1 MKQINDFLRK
11 NEYKPRSYKKLGKNY
26 LVETN
31 RGLIVIKPKVENAKI
46 IDYLRTRNFN
56 YYPTVLDDTGD
67 YELTEYIN
75 EASIPADQK
84 IMDLIQLTALL
95 HSKTTHYKEVDEDEY
110 KKLYEDISNN
120 IEYLFEYYF
129 DIITIIESKV
139 FMSPSE
145 YLLARNISS
154 IFSSLRYCKEEV
166 EEWYKL
172 IKEKRK
178 MRVVV
183 IHNNLSLDHYMKN
196 EHDYLISWGKSKINI
211 PIFDL
216 YKLYN
221 KHYLDFDFYE
231 VLRKYESMYPL
242 KRDERNLL
250 FILIN
255 LPNKIEFEKSNYDMC
270 KIISKELDK
279 LYKSYKIVN
288 EYKKVNAT
296 H

>member
-1 MKQINDFLRK
+1 MKQINNFLRK
-11 NEYKPRSYKKLGKNY
+11 KEYKPRSYKKLGKNY

-31 RGLIVIKPKVENAKI
+31 KGLIVIKPKLEDNKI
-46 IDYLRTRNFN
+46 MSYLRTRNFN
-56 YYPTVLDDTGD
+56 YYPSIITSDKNYD
-67 YELTEYIN
+67 LTEYIK
-75 EASIPADQK
+75 EVDIPDEQK
-84 IMDLIQLTALL
+84 IMDLITLTALL

-120 IEYLFEYYF
+120 IEYLFEYYL

-154 IFSSLRYCKEEV
+154 IFSSLRYCKLELEN
-166 EEWYKL
+166 WYKL

-196 EHDYLISWGKSKINI
+196 ENDYLISWGKSKIDL

-216 YKLYN
+216 YKLYL
-221 KHYLDFDFYE
+221 KHSLDFDFYE
-231 VLRKYESMYPL
+231 VLKKYESMYPL
-242 KRDERNLL
+242 KEDEQKL
-250 FILIN
+250 FLILIN
-255 LPNKIEFEKSNYDMC
+255 LPLKIEFENSNYVMC
-270 KIISKELDK
+270 KRISKELDK
-279 LYKSYKIVN
+279 LYKSYKLAS
-288 EYKKVNAT
+288 EYKKSQ
-296 H
+296 

>member
-11 NEYKPRSYKKLGKNY
+11 KEYKPRSYKKLGKNY

-31 RGLIVIKPKVENAKI
+31 KGLIVIKPKVENSKI
-46 IDYLRTRNFN
+46 MSYLRTRNFD
-56 YYPTVLDDTGD
+56 YYPNIITSDKNYD
-67 YELTEYIN
+67 LTEYIK
-75 EASIPADQK
+75 EVDIPDEQK
-84 IMDLIQLTALL
+84 IMDLITLTALL

-120 IEYLFEYYF
+120 IEYLFEYYL

-145 YLLARNISS
+145 YLLASNISS
-154 IFSSLRYCKEEV
+154 IFSSLRYCKV
-166 EEWYKL
+166 ELENWYKL

-196 EHDYLISWGKSKINI
+196 ENDYLISWGKSKIDL

-216 YKLYN
+216 YKLYL
-221 KHYLDFDFYE
+221 KHSLDFDFYE
-231 VLRKYESMYPL
+231 VLKKYESMYPL
-242 KRDERNLL
+242 KEDERKL
-250 FILIN
+250 FLILIN
-255 LPNKIEFEKSNYDMC
+255 LPLKIEFENSNYEMC
-270 KIISKELDK
+270 KRISKELDK
-279 LYKSYKIVN
+279 LYKSYKLAS
-288 EYKKVNAT
+288 EYKKSQ
-296 H
+296 